1 MIEHQLLSKVLDENN
16 LAELNKYNVTAT
28 DFHNLRRLHLY
39 QALRGR
45 QQAVPDYRT
54 VVAEFEDFEYMA
66 NVSDSYKYLAKR
78 LKGATAKRRAVDLLQ
93 EEATENFSRMTE
105 TSLLSGCM

>member
-1 MIEHQLLSKVLDENN
+1 
-16 LAELNKYNVTAT
+16 ARNVTGVQTCALPIY
-28 DFHNLRRLHLY
+28 FHSLHDVY
-39 QALRGR
+39 AFIKRYEGDNG
-45 QQAVPDYRT
+45 AVPDYRT

-93 EEATENFSRMTE
+93 EEATENFSRMTGNE
-105 TSLLSGCM
+105 LAE